1 MAPGPRLQQINAR
14 LHEEP
19 LASIV
24 YFIFWLTILCGVV
37 PPVAAIVLPARC
49 LYHLVLWWFGWGG
62 DNDYDPAK
70 ISDIELAVVIT
81 GCDTGFGKELAL
93 WAGEAGYVVFAGCLE
108 KESFDQFEVK
118 GSLITPLALDVTSD
132 TDVAAAATQV
142 SRWINNPEKKG
153 KKRVLHALVNNAGI
167 GHTSPFDWL
176 ELSDYQRVMDG
187 KCTAITTGST
197 GSTGSISRL

>member
-19 LASIV
+19 LASIA
-24 YFIFWLTILCGVV
+24 YFIFWLIILCGVV
-37 PPVAAIVLPARC
+37 PPVSAIVLPARC
-49 LYHLVLWWFGWGG
+49 LYHLVLWCFGWGG

-93 WAGEAGYVVFAGCLE
+93 WAGEAGYVVFAGCLQ

-118 GSLITPLALDVTSD
+118 GSLITPLVLDVTSD
-132 TDVAAAATQV
+132 ADVKAAATQV
-142 SRWINNPEKKG
+142 SNWINNPEKKG
-153 KKRVLHALVNNAGI
+153 NKRVLHALVNNAGI

-197 GSTGSISRL
+197 GSISRL